1 MKEMKKRI
9 LFLLSISL
17 LYSIQVAAQFEGSNG
32 DGFDLESRSSITLTN
47 LSLEVLYEGSN
58 GDGFSNRTLSAI
70 TLDNTSLAVLYEG
83 SNGDGFSSR
92 LQAATTLENTSLTVL
107 YEGSNGDGFD
117 IDSRVATTLDNTSLT
132 VLYEGSNGDGFS
144 RRIQSAIT
152 LDNTSLTV
160 LYDGSNGDGFDLE
173 SLDATTL
180 NNTSLTVLYEGSN
193 GDGFDVDQINTF
205 LDPNQIVDLR
215 VRATVFLQGAILDPD
230 DPNLMNDD
238 LRVASMIPKTSPYD
252 PGDIIMDSDVFNNG
266 GISGTGA
273 AADNVV
279 DWVWIEIRSS
289 ADNTLVIDGTSAL
302 VQRDGDIVDLDG
314 TSDVILRGIT
324 GDYFITVK
332 HRNHLGVITQT
343 TRALSVVPSG
353 FVDFT
358 RNTTTVFGTNSRVQ
372 LSNGDM
378 ALWAGNVNG
387 DTTVQYS
394 GTTPDSPS
402 ILSEVLNDPG
412 NFLNFPTYVVN
423 GYNNH
428 DVNMDGNTQYTGTSP
443 DTPILL
449 QNVLAHPGN
458 FLNFSTYQI
467 QEQLPEN

>member
-70 TLDNTSLAVLYEG
+70 TLDNTSLAILYDG

-107 YEGSNGDGFD
+107 YEGSNGDGF
-117 IDSRVATTLDNTSLT
+117 SNRLLAATTLDNTSLA
-132 VLYEGSNGDGFS
+132 VLYEGSNGDGFDLDTLD
-144 RRIQSAIT
+144 AIT

-160 LYDGSNGDGFDLE
+160 LYGGSNGDGFDITALT
-173 SLDATTL
+173 ATTL
-180 NNTSLTVLYEGSN
+180 DNISLTVLYEGSN
-193 GDGFDVDQINTF
+193 GDGFDVDQFNGF

-215 VRATVFLQGAILDPD
+215 VRAAVFLQGPILNPD
-230 DPNLMNDD
+230 DDDLMNDN
-238 LRVASMIPKTSPYD
+238 LRLGNLIPKISPYD
-252 PGDIIMDSDVFNNG
+252 PADMITDSNVFNNG
-266 GISGTGA
+266 GISGVGA
-273 AADNVV
+273 PADNIV

-302 VQRDGDIVDLDG
+302 VQRDGDIVALDG

-324 GDYFITVK
+324 GNYFITVK
-332 HRNHLGVITQT
+332 HRNHLGVMTQA
-343 TRALSVVPSG
+343 TRSLSVAPSAN
-353 FVDFT
+353 VDFT
-358 RNTTTVFGTNSRVQ
+358 TNSTAVFGTNSRVQ
-372 LSNGDM
+372 LGSGDM
-378 ALWAGNVNG
+378 ALWAGNANG
-387 DTTVQYS
+387 DTIVQYS

-423 GYNNH
+423 GYNVH
-428 DVNMDGNTQYTGTSP
+428 DINMDGGTQYTGTTP

>member
-17 LYSIQVAAQFEGSNG
+17 LYSLQVDAQLYEGSNG
-32 DGFDLESRSSITLTN
+32 DGFDVDSRSSITLTN
-47 LSLEVLYEGSN
+47 LSLTVLYEGSN
-58 GDGFSNRTLSAI
+58 GDGFALRSLDAT

-83 SNGDGFSSR
+83 SNGDGFALRS
-92 LQAATTLENTSLTVL
+92 LVATTLDNTSLIVL
-107 YEGSNGDGFD
+107 YEGSNGDGFALRSLVATTLD
-117 IDSRVATTLDNTSLT
+117 NTSLTVLYDGSNGDGFALRSLDATTLDNTSLT
-132 VLYEGSNGDGFS
+132 VLYEGSNGDGFD
-144 RRIQSAIT
+144 
-152 LDNTSLTV
+152 LDILS
-160 LYDGSNGDGFDLE
+160 
-173 SLDATTL
+173 ATTL
-180 NNTSLTVLYEGSN
+180 DNTSLTVLYEGSN
-193 GDGFDVDQINTF
+193 GDGFDVEQINTF

-215 VRATVFLQGAILDPD
+215 IRAKVFLQGPILNPVDA
-230 DPNLMNDD
+230 NLMNDN
-238 LRVASMIPKTSPYD
+238 LRSGNLIPKMSPYD
-252 PGDIIMDSDVFNNG
+252 PGDMVPDITVFNNG
-266 GISGTGA
+266 GISGSGA
-273 AADNVV
+273 ATDNIV

-289 ADNTLVIDGTSAL
+289 SDNTVVIDQTSAL
-302 VQRDGDIVDLDG
+302 IQRDGDIVALDG

-324 GDYFITVK
+324 GNYFVAIK
-332 HRNHLGVITQT
+332 HRNHLGTVTANVIP
-343 TRALSVVPSG
+343 LSVTANI
-353 FVDFT
+353 VDLSNSST
-358 RNTTTVFGTNSRVQ
+358 GTFGTNARVQ

-387 DTTVQYS
+387 DTLVQYS

-428 DVNMDGNTQYTGTSP
+428 DINMDGSTQYTGTSP